1 MIKRQ
6 LTTVISKH
14 LFKGKAIVLIGA
26 RQVGK
31 STLFEM
37 LTADSKVQV
46 AKFNC
51 DIQHVRDTFEN
62 VSVKDLLLIIGG
74 AKIVLIDEAQR
85 VRNIGMTLKLI
96 TDNFPD
102 VQLLVTGSSS
112 LELLSDINEPLTG
125 RKLEYRLF
133 PISTAELIE
142 SYGYMQAKEM
152 LEPRLIYGSY
162 PDIVN
167 NPDMARELIV
177 NLSGSYLYKDVLEM
191 ESVRRPVLLDKL
203 LVALALQIGSEVS
216 YSELAQTVGSD
227 PKTVEKYVDL
237 LEKCHIIFRLYAFSR
252 NLRNELKKSRKV
264 FFYDNGIRNAVL
276 QNFARPS
283 LRDDMGALWENF
295 FISERIKRNE
305 YTRHYAKIYF
315 WRSTQQQEIDFVEE
329 SDGEFTTFEMKWN
342 PKKSNAKLPKIFE
355 ETYPVKSFNVVT
367 PENYIEF
374 LG

>member
-1 MIKRQ
+1 
-6 LTTVISKH
+6 
-14 LFKGKAIVLIGA
+14 
-26 RQVGK
+26 
-31 STLFEM
+31 
-37 LTADSKVQV
+37 
-46 AKFNC
+46 
-51 DIQHVRDTFEN
+51 
-62 VSVKDLLLIIGG
+62 
-74 AKIVLIDEAQR
+74 
-85 VRNIGMTLKLI
+85 
-96 TDNFPD
+96 
-102 VQLLVTGSSS
+102 
-112 LELLSDINEPLTG
+112 
-125 RKLEYRLF
+125 
-133 PISTAELIE
+133 
-142 SYGYMQAKEM
+142 MQAKEM
-152 LEPRLIYGSY
+152 LELRLIYGSY
-162 PDIVN
+162 PDIICH
-167 NPDMARELIV
+167 PDMARELIV
-177 NLSGSYLYKDVLEM
+177 NLAGSYLYKDVLEM

-203 LVALALQIGSEVS
+203 MVALALQIGSEVS

-276 QNFARPS
+276 QNFARPA

-305 YTRHYAKIYF
+305 YTRHFAKVYF

-367 PENYIEF
+367 PENYMEF

>member
-14 LFKGKAIVLIGA
+14 LYKGKAIVLIGA

-37 LTADSKVQV
+37 LTADSNVQV
-46 AKFNC
+46 TKFNC

-62 VSVKDLLLIIGG
+62 VSVKDLSLIIGG
-74 AKIVLIDEAQR
+74 AKIVIIDEAQR
-85 VRNIGMTLKLI
+85 VRNIGMMLKLI

-133 PISTAELIE
+133 PISTAELI
-142 SYGYMQAKEM
+142 STYGYMQTKEM
-152 LEPRLIYGSY
+152 LDLRLIYGSY
-162 PDIVN
+162 PDIIS

-177 NLSGSYLYKDVLEM
+177 NLTGSYLYKDVLEM
-191 ESVRRPVLLDKL
+191 ESVRRPILLDKL

-237 LEKCHIIFRLYAFSR
+237 LEKCHIF
-252 NLRNELKKSRKV
+252 
-264 FFYDNGIRNAVL
+264 G
-276 QNFARPS
+276 
-283 LRDDMGALWENF
+283 
-295 FISERIKRNE
+295 
-305 YTRHYAKIYF
+305 
-315 WRSTQQQEIDFVEE
+315 
-329 SDGEFTTFEMKWN
+329 
-342 PKKSNAKLPKIFE
+342 
-355 ETYPVKSFNVVT
+355 
-367 PENYIEF
+367 
-374 LG
+374 